1 MRRVLFIGYLW
12 VCAVMVSGPALACA
26 YPPAIRVL
34 VKTLN
39 DVRLSG
45 AEVAIHQRNRLR
57 LALSRLDPAVV
68 RTTLPGEL
76 RRANMRSVN
85 ALMVVSAS
93 LAKGNG
99 VRLSPADTRHTERL
113 ATAIREGCE
122 DSNSNI
128 AGTEPA
134 EGAESGARRANE
146 GSGTAL
152 TFREG
157 LNRLSITFALYMAFL
172 STVVIIRRTQR
183 GGPSTRT
190 PALVVDALMPAA
202 VVRLSRKS

>member
-1 MRRVLFIGYLW
+1 MRRIVFIGYLW
-12 VCAVMVSGPALACA
+12 VCAMMVSGPTLACA
-26 YPPAIRVL
+26 YPPGIQVL

-57 LALSRLDPAVV
+57 LGLSRLDPAVV

-76 RRANMRSVN
+76 SRANMRSVN
-85 ALMVVSAS
+85 AVLAVSAA

-99 VRLSPADTRHTERL
+99 VRLSPADMRHTERL
-113 ATAIREGCE
+113 VTAMREGCE
-122 DSNSNI
+122 DGNSSI

-134 EGAESGARRANE
+134 KGVESGARRANE

-157 LNRLSITFALYMAFL
+157 LNRLSITFALYVTFL

-183 GGPSTRT
+183 AGQSTPT
-190 PALVVDALMPAA
+190 PDLLMDGLMPPT
-202 VVRLSRKS
+202 VVRPSRKS